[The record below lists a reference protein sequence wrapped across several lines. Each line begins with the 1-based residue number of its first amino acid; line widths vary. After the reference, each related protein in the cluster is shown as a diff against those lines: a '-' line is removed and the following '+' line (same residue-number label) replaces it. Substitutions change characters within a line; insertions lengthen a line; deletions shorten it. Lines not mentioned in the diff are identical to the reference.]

1 MCGRFVVARATGELT
16 AELDIEQVGDDLP
29 GTSYNV
35 APTARIR
42 LVVDAPADEPVRR
55 LEAAKWGLVPVWAK
69 DESVAVRAFNAR
81 SETAASKPTFRAA
94 VKQRRGVIPVDGYYE
109 WHKRAD
115 GSKQPYYVHPAGEG
129 SLLFAALYE
138 WWKRPEAPEG
148 QAGEKGE
155 DAWLL
160 SATILTRASATD
172 NLEWLHD
179 RTPLFLDRGDVDE
192 WLDPGI
198 QGDGELIADFA
209 DRALG
214 VSETLQLRPVGRR
227 VGNVRENDEHLIDE
241 VEPEASA
248 EAAG

>member
-16 AELDIEQVGDDLP
+16 AELDIERVSDDAP
-29 GTSYNV
+29 GISYNV
-35 APTARIR
+35 APTTRIR
-42 LVVDAPADEPVRR
+42 VVVDAPADEPVRR
-55 LEAAKWGLVPVWAK
+55 LEAAKWGLVPSWAK

-115 GSKQPYYVHPAGEG
+115 GSKQPYYVHPQGEG
-129 SLLFAALYE
+129 SLLLAALYE
-138 WWKRPEAPEG
+138 WWKRPDAAE
-148 QAGEKGE
+148 GE

-172 NLEWLHD
+172 NLQWLHD
-179 RTPLFLDRGDVDE
+179 RTPVFLDRGDVDE
-192 WLDPGI
+192 WLDPAVAGN
-198 QGDGELIADFA
+198 GELVTAFA
-209 DRALG
+209 DRALA
-214 VSETLQLRPVGRR
+214 VSETLQLRPVGKR

-241 VEPEASA
+241 VEPEATP
-248 EAAG
+248 EATE